1 MSNSIPFVVGY
12 EVEEIGL
19 GFGTNKNPSFTTPV
33 IKEISTEN
41 FTNSVTQLLNN
52 ISAAFSKCDL
62 GESNY
67 DIGDIEI
74 SISVDVSGEVSVL
87 SAAGLSTGSEAAMK
101 INLRRKNGKD

>member
-1 MSNSIPFVVGY
+1 MIWIIAAAWSKCTAVYVRTSQAIRQTY
-12 EVEEIGL
+12 
-19 GFGTNKNPSFTTPV
+19 
-33 IKEISTEN
+33 
-41 FTNSVTQLLNN
+41 LLNN

-74 SISVDVSGEVSVL
+74 SISVDVNGEVSVL